1 MRGRAFTGM
10 ALVAAL
16 GACAATML
24 VAPAGAD
31 EEQVIRVDV
40 WGHPFEPYAQIPEE
54 ITAGSPGTWS
64 QLQGNMPSRCQA
76 IGTLY
81 DTGGGGV
88 TVDALAY
95 ELSDRNYANPTTSF
109 AANPETRNTKSAAVS
124 TFPNGP
130 STKAECA
137 TPTSGVAAA
146 TWGRYLSQ
154 NFSIEGSSSDSTN
167 KATDGLVTTETTNK
181 VFGLKIGP
189 LSIDTVFSWLKVQY
203 KPSGEPVV
211 SYKIE
216 LAGISD
222 GQKQSGLGGTG
233 LALAGPG
240 LAGGDVAKQFN
251 SQVKGGQGAFKTLGK
266 YGLRVLEPR
275 IGYSRS
281 QRYVF
286 EISALDGIL
295 GFAARENQI
304 GQGFGFRLGVSRS
317 AGRYETAGKTAPH
330 DKYDYMDDPTFGF
343 Y

>member
-1 MRGRAFTGM
+1 MRGRGVTGM

-16 GACAATML
+16 AATML
-24 VAPAGAD
+24 VGPAGAAN
-31 EEQVIRVDV
+31 EEHVLRVDV

-54 ITAGSPGTWS
+54 IAAGSPGTWS
-64 QLQGNMPSRCQA
+64 QLQGNLPNRCQA

-109 AANPETRNTKSAAVS
+109 AANPETRNQKSAAVS
-124 TFPNGP
+124 TFPHGP

-137 TPTSGVAAA
+137 TPMSGVAAA

-167 KATDGLVTTETTNK
+167 KATDALVTTETTNK
-181 VFGLKIGP
+181 VFGLKVGP
-189 LSIDTVFSWLKVQY
+189 LSIGTVTSWLKVEY
-203 KPSGEPVV
+203 PLSAEPRI

-216 LAGISD
+216 LTNITD
-222 GQKQSGLGGTG
+222 GQKHTGLGGTG
-233 LALAGPG
+233 VALGGQG

-251 SQVKGGQGAFKTLGK
+251 SQIKGGQSAFKTLGK
-266 YGLRVLEPR
+266 YGLRILEPR
-275 IGYSRS
+275 VGYSRS
-281 QRYVF
+281 QRYVV
-286 EISALDGIL
+286 EISALDGVL
-295 GFAARENQI
+295 GFAARQNQI
-304 GQGFGFRLGVSRS
+304 GEGFGFRLGVSRS
-317 AGRYETAGKTAPH
+317 AGRHEAPGQVAPH
-330 DKYDYMDDPTFGF
+330 DNWQYMDDPTFGF

>member
-1 MRGRAFTGM
+1 MRGRACIGM
-10 ALVAAL
+10 ALTAVL
-16 GACAATML
+16 AATML

-31 EEQVIRVDV
+31 EANVLRVDV

-54 ITAGSPGTWS
+54 IAAGSPGTWS
-64 QLQGNMPSRCQA
+64 QLQGYLPNRCQA

-109 AANPETRNTKSAAVS
+109 AANPETRNQKSAAVS

-130 STKAECA
+130 STMAECA

-154 NFSIEGSSSDSTN
+154 NFALEGSSSDTTN
-167 KATDGLVTTETTNK
+167 KVADGVATTETTNK

-189 LSIDTVFSWLKVQY
+189 LSIDTVSSWLKVEY
-203 KPSGEPVV
+203 PLSAEPKI

-216 LAGISD
+216 LLGITD
-222 GQKQSGLGGTG
+222 GQKHSGLGGAG
-233 LALAGPG
+233 LLLAGQG
-240 LAGGDVAKQFN
+240 LAGGDITKQFN
-251 SQVKGGQGAFKTLGK
+251 SQVKGGQSGFKTLGK
-266 YGLRVLEPR
+266 YGLRILEPR
-275 IGYSRS
+275 MGYSRS
-281 QRYVF
+281 QRYVV
-286 EISALDGIL
+286 EISALDGVF
-295 GFAARENQI
+295 GFAARQNQI
-304 GQGFGFRLGVSRS
+304 GEGFGFRLGVSRS
-317 AGRYETAGKTAPH
+317 AGRHEAAGQIAPH
-330 DKYDYMDDPTFGF
+330 DKWQYMDDPTFGF